1 MSYRQPR
8 APEYREGEGVNMR
21 SLILFL
27 KEFAAQAWA
36 ANNRRRREVQALE
49 ARVRA
54 LEERTDA

>member
-1 MSYRQPR
+1 MR
-8 APEYREGEGVNMR
+8 A
-21 SLILFL
+21 LILFL
-27 KEFAAQAWA
+27 KELAAQAWA